1 MTLESN
7 ERQRLRARAQDLDV
21 TLRVG
26 KAGVNANLVEE
37 ARAQLEDHDLI
48 KVRLLRSAR
57 AQADDRETMAQEIAD
72 RAEAELVEVRGNTCV
87 LYRP

>member
-1 MTLESN
+1 MTLEN
-7 ERQRLRARAQDLDV
+7 DERQRLRAEAQSLDV
-21 TLRVG
+21 TLQVG

-37 ARAQLEDHDLI
+37 ARAQLEDHGLI

-57 AQADDRETMAQEIAD
+57 SQADDRQAVAEEIAD

-87 LYRP
+87 LYLP